1 MAVDI
6 DFANQENRF
15 NVRVGGYITYKDKV
29 LLEKSS
35 ELDFYTF
42 AGGRVKIN
50 EDTNTAIRREIFEEL
65 GLKSISPKLMYIAE
79 NHFPWLGKRVNQL
92 LFIYHIELNDS
103 QYESL
108 PDGTKIQDSKTERV
122 YWIDKKDL
130 KKHKCLPALIYDL
143 PKLDVGNITHNINI
157 Q

>member
-1 MAVDI
+1 MAIDI
-6 DFANQENRF
+6 DFTNSENRF
-15 NVRVGGYITYKDKV
+15 NVRVGGYITYKDKI

-50 EDTNTAIRREIFEEL
+50 EDTNTAIRREINEEL
-65 GLKSISPKLMYIAE
+65 GLKNISPKLMYIAE
-79 NHFPWLGKRVNQL
+79 NHFPWLGKKVNQL
-92 LFIYHIELNDS
+92 LFIYHIELDDK
-103 QYESL
+103 QFESL
-108 PDGTKIQDSKTERV
+108 PEGTKIQDSKTERV

-130 KKHKCLPALIYDL
+130 KKYKCLPVLIYDL